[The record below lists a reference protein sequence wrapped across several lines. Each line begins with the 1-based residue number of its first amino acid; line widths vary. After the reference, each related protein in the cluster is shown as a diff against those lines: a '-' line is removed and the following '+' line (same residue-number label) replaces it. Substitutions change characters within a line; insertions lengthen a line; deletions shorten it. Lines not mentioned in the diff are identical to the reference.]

1 MFSTEKTANA
11 GLLKE
16 KDIIQKK
23 YQLLR
28 DLRWL
33 ISDYAMSITKR
44 GAYST
49 ALPVISKIV

>member
-11 GLLKE
+11 GLFKE

-28 DLRWL
+28 DLRWIL
-33 ISDYAMSITKR
+33 M
-44 GAYST
+44 AY
-49 ALPVISKIV
+49 L